1 MEKKNNCNVVFI
13 GDTPLLYS
21 CVLTSIKFFKKIYL
35 ITKNKEI
42 NKKVPKEVLKV
53 EDLNEVDLRKINFVF
68 SIMNHKIISNTL
80 INNKNVK
87 FINFH
92 DAFLPKYAGLYSSTW
107 SILNNEKYH
116 GVTWHEITNVVD
128 GGNIYLQKKF
138 KIKDID
144 NANSIDLK
152 SNYYGI
158 KTFSQL
164 LTIIFKKNFLS
175 NKQNIKKRTYY
186 GLKDKLNIPNNGFL
200 DFKDS
205 LNKIIRLSKALK
217 FSKNKV
223 NKLCKLKLYTSEG
236 VFEVEDVYLEN
247 NNKLNL
253 FKTNDTININDNNF
267 LIKKNNKII
276 RVYLKKKNLPK
287 SFIIKTPSKK
297 IMKKYINFN
306 LD

>member
-1 MEKKNNCNVVFI
+1 MEKKNNSNAVFI

-21 CVLTSIKFFKKIYL
+21 CVLSSVKFFKKIYL
-35 ITKNKEI
+35 ITQNREI
-42 NKKVPKEVLKV
+42 NKKISKGVLKV
-53 EDLNEVDLRKINFVF
+53 KDFNKIDLSKINFVF
-68 SIMNHKIISNTL
+68 SIMNQKIIPNDL
-80 INNKNVK
+80 INNKNIK

-92 DAFLPKYAGLYSSTW
+92 DATLPKYAGLYSSTW

-116 GVTWHEITNVVD
+116 GVTWHEITDVID

-138 KIKDID
+138 KIKDSD

-152 SNYYGI
+152 SNYCGI
-158 KTFSQL
+158 KSFSQL
-164 LTIIFKKNFLS
+164 LKIIFKKKLLLK
-175 NKQNIKKRTYY
+175 KQNMKQRTYY
-186 GLKDKLNIPNNGFL
+186 GLRDKFNIPNNGFL
-200 DFKDS
+200 NFKNS
-205 LNKIIRLSKALK
+205 LNNLIKLSKALK

-223 NKLCKLKLYTSEG
+223 NKLCKLKLYTSKG
-236 VFEVEDVYLEN
+236 VFEVEEVYLEN
-247 NNKLNL
+247 SKKLKS
-253 FKTNDTININDNNF
+253 FKINDTININGNNF

-276 RVYLKKKNLPK
+276 RVHLKKKNLPK